1 MVKKVEFKNSIVKKE
16 LNKTFEKELHKRI
29 PTEEEV
35 VQQAQLLPP
44 VKRKK
49 FLNKYARSFLKAA
62 AATAGVVAVV
72 GISYG
77 LSRNIIKRDINEI
90 VDKQKAKIDDTL
102 SRVDKSVAGA
112 NKLINSAGT
121 LIKGVPLAKLK
132 PEDIQDIINDV
143 NALINN
149 TSTKA
154 DTLMK
159 NINTTIEGVP
169 LAKLKKEELKEL
181 SDELKTIVDYTST
194 KISGTISDEL
204 GKIHIPFVGGIIKKP
219 EPGREIPTKLTEL
232 QKQQQEQQK
241 KPKRNSK
248 KAESGMDTSNI
259 VGGDV
264 NSPRLTRSTTS
275 VQEPEITV
283 AKNFEDVAFG
293 KKKIQ
298 LTVLKKDLQ
307 ILIKI
312 K

>member
-1 MVKKVEFKNSIVKKE
+1 MVKKVQLKNSIVKKE

-29 PTEEEV
+29 PNEQEI

-44 VKRKK
+44 AKRKK

-62 AATAGVVAVV
+62 ATTAGVVAVV

-77 LSRNIIKRDINEI
+77 LSRNVIKRDINEI

-102 SRVDKSVAGA
+102 SRVDKTVAGA
-112 NKLINSAGT
+112 NKLISSVNT

-132 PEDIQDIINDV
+132 PEDIQDIINDI

-154 DTLMK
+154 DTLIK
-159 NINTTIEGVP
+159 NVNTIIEGVP

-181 SDELKTIVDYTST
+181 SDELKTIVDYTSS
-194 KISGTISDEL
+194 KISGTISEEL
-204 GKIHIPFVGGIIKKP
+204 GKIHIPFVGGIVKKT
-219 EPGREIPTKLTEL
+219 EPAREIPTKMTEL
-232 QKQQQEQQK
+232 QKQLEEQK

-248 KAESGMDTSNI
+248 KAESGMNTSNI
-259 VGGDV
+259 IGGDI
-264 NSPRLTRSTTS
+264 NSPRVTRST
-275 VQEPEITV
+275 VQEPEITP
-283 AKNFEDVAFG
+283 AKNFEEVAFG
-293 KKKIQ
+293 KKKKT
-298 LTVLKKDLQ
+298 LLMLKKDLQ